1 MRDTRERFSCVQNTE
16 LRPLGAGELL
26 DRAVTLFVRR
36 FVPIVIVLALA
47 IVPLMIVQALIS
59 PNAADVLSN
68 VGTILG
74 SASNP
79 AGAAKASAAI
89 QRYNSGLPGIIGFSF
104 IAAVVRLLM
113 WSAIVAVIAAAY
125 TSDRVTSPRD
135 AYVIGINCW
144 PAQLLVGLAFMVVG
158 GVCSVPLAI
167 VYFVIVAIVVGLIA
181 VNLGIAAAIFGVIA
195 GIAFLGALAIF
206 ASFVYMTYELAATFV
221 VTESTNAVAAIQ
233 TAIRRVSSRAT
244 FWRTAVAGLVVFAI
258 TQGLALPVAFLA
270 GFLAAITH
278 ISALYYA
285 ILGTGTIVL
294 DGLVASFVVVYATDV
309 RIRREGLD
317 LIALTIPDQPH
328 PVPG

>member
-1 MRDTRERFSCVQNTE
+1 MQNTE

-36 FVPIVIVLALA
+36 FVPIVIVLAIA

-59 PNAADVLSN
+59 PNAADMMTN
-68 VGTILG
+68 LG
-74 SASNP
+74 SIFTAASNP
-79 AGAAKASAAI
+79 AGATKASAAI
-89 QRYNSGLPGIIGFSF
+89 ERYNSSLPGIIGFSF

-125 TSDRVTSPRD
+125 TSDRVTTPRD
-135 AYVIGINCW
+135 AYVIGANCW
-144 PAQLLVGLAFMVVG
+144 PAQLLVGLAFMVGG
-158 GVCSVPLAI
+158 GVCAVPLFV
-167 VYFVIVAIVVGLIA
+167 VYFVIVIIVVGLA
-181 VNLGIAAAIFGVIA
+181 AANLGIAAAIFGVIA
-195 GIAFLGALAIF
+195 GIALLAAAAVF
-206 ASFVYMTYELAATFV
+206 GSFVFMTYELAATFV
-221 VTESTNAVAAIQ
+221 VTESPNAIAAIQ

-244 FWRTAVAGLVVFAI
+244 FWRTVVAGLVVFAI
-258 TQGLALPVAFLA
+258 TQGLALPVAFIA
-270 GFLAAITH
+270 GFLSAITH
-278 ISALYYA
+278 VSALYYA

-317 LIALTIPDQPH
+317 LIALTMPDQPQ

>member
-1 MRDTRERFSCVQNTE
+1 MQNTE

-47 IVPLMIVQALIS
+47 IVPLMVIQALIS
-59 PNAADVLSN
+59 PNAADMMTN
-68 VGTILG
+68 LG
-74 SASNP
+74 SIFAAASNP
-79 AGAAKASAAI
+79 AGASKASAALE
-89 QRYNSGLPGIIGFSF
+89 RYNSGLPGIIGFSF

-113 WSAIVAVIAAAY
+113 WSAIVAVVAAAY
-125 TSDRVTSPRD
+125 TSNHVTTPRD

-144 PAQLLVGLAFMVVG
+144 PAQLLVGLAFMVIG
-158 GVCSVPLAI
+158 GVFAVPLLV
-167 VYFVIVAIVVGLIA
+167 VYFVIVAVVIGLAA
-181 VNLGIAAAIFGVIA
+181 VNLGVAAAIFGVIA
-195 GIAFLGALAIF
+195 GLAFLCAAAVFGSF
-206 ASFVYMTYELAATFV
+206 AYMTYELAATFV
-221 VTESTNAVAAIQ
+221 VTESPNAVAAIQ

-258 TQGLALPVAFLA
+258 TQGLTFPVAFIA
-270 GFLAAITH
+270 GFLAAVTH
-278 ISALYYA
+278 ISAFYYA

-317 LIALTIPDQPH
+317 LIALTIHDQPQ
-328 PVPG
+328 PVSG

>member
-1 MRDTRERFSCVQNTE
+1 MLNTE

-36 FVPIVIVLALA
+36 FVPIVIVLAIA

-59 PNAADVLSN
+59 PNAADMMTN
-68 VGTILG
+68 LG
-74 SASNP
+74 SIFTAASNP
-79 AGAAKASAAI
+79 AGATKASAAI
-89 QRYNSGLPGIIGFSF
+89 ERYNSSLPGIIGFSF

-125 TSDRVTSPRD
+125 TSDRVTTPRD
-135 AYVIGINCW
+135 AYVIGANCW
-144 PAQLLVGLAFMVVG
+144 PAQLLVGLAFMVGG
-158 GVCSVPLAI
+158 GVCAVPLFV
-167 VYFVIVAIVVGLIA
+167 VYFVIVIIVIGLA
-181 VNLGIAAAIFGVIA
+181 AANLGIAAAIFGVIA
-195 GIAFLGALAIF
+195 GIALLAAAAVF
-206 ASFVYMTYELAATFV
+206 GSFVFMTYELAATFV
-221 VTESTNAVAAIQ
+221 VTESPNAIAAIQ

-244 FWRTAVAGLVVFAI
+244 FWRTVVAGLVVFAI
-258 TQGLALPVAFLA
+258 TQGLALPVAFIA
-270 GFLAAITH
+270 GFLSAITH
-278 ISALYYA
+278 VSALYYA

-317 LIALTIPDQPH
+317 LIALTMPDQPQ

>member
-1 MRDTRERFSCVQNTE
+1 VQNTE

-36 FVPIVIVLALA
+36 FVPIVIVLAIA

-59 PNAADVLSN
+59 PNAADMMTN
-68 VGTILG
+68 LG
-74 SASNP
+74 SIFTAASNP
-79 AGAAKASAAI
+79 AGATKASAAI
-89 QRYNSGLPGIIGFSF
+89 ERYNSSLPGIIGFSF

-125 TSDRVTSPRD
+125 TSDRVTTPRD
-135 AYVIGINCW
+135 AYVIGANCW
-144 PAQLLVGLAFMVVG
+144 PAQLLVGLAFMVGG
-158 GVCSVPLAI
+158 GVCAVPLFV
-167 VYFVIVAIVVGLIA
+167 VYFVIVIIVVGLA
-181 VNLGIAAAIFGVIA
+181 AANLGIAAAIFGVIA
-195 GIAFLGALAIF
+195 GIALLAAAAVF
-206 ASFVYMTYELAATFV
+206 GSFVFMTYELAATFV
-221 VTESTNAVAAIQ
+221 VTESPNAIAAIQ

-244 FWRTAVAGLVVFAI
+244 FWRTVVAGLVVFAI
-258 TQGLALPVAFLA
+258 TQGLALPVAFIA
-270 GFLAAITH
+270 GFLSAITH
-278 ISALYYA
+278 VSALYYA

-317 LIALTIPDQPH
+317 LIALTMPDQPQ

>member
-1 MRDTRERFSCVQNTE
+1 VQTTE

-47 IVPLMIVQALIS
+47 IVPLMVVQAIIS
-59 PNAADVLSN
+59 PNAADMLSN
-68 VGTILG
+68 IG
-74 SASNP
+74 SIFTAASNP
-79 AGAAKASAAI
+79 SGAAKAQEAI

-104 IAAVVRLLM
+104 LAAVVRLLM
-113 WSAIVAVIAAAY
+113 WSAIVAVIATAY
-125 TSDRVTSPRD
+125 TADRVTSPRD
-135 AYVIGINCW
+135 AYIIGINCW

-158 GVCSVPLAI
+158 GVFAIPLMI
-167 VYFVIVAIVVGLIA
+167 VYFVIVAVVVGLVAINMG
-181 VNLGIAAAIFGVIA
+181 VAAAIFGVVA
-195 GIAFLGALAIF
+195 ALAFLCALAIF

-221 VTESTNAVAAIQ
+221 VTESPNAVAAIQ

-244 FWRTAVAGLVVFAI
+244 FWRTTVAGLVVFAI
-258 TQGLALPVAFLA
+258 TQGLTLPVAFIA
-270 GFLAAITH
+270 GFLTAITH

-285 ILGTGTIVL
+285 ILGTGTILL

-317 LIALTIPDQPH
+317 LIALTIPDQPQ

>member
-1 MRDTRERFSCVQNTE
+1 VLNTE

-36 FVPIVIVLALA
+36 FVPIVIVLAIA

-59 PNAADVLSN
+59 PNAADMMTN
-68 VGTILG
+68 LG
-74 SASNP
+74 SIFTAASNP
-79 AGAAKASAAI
+79 AGATKASAAI
-89 QRYNSGLPGIIGFSF
+89 ERYNSSLPGIIGFSF

-125 TSDRVTSPRD
+125 TSDRVTTPRD
-135 AYVIGINCW
+135 AYVIGANCW
-144 PAQLLVGLAFMVVG
+144 PAQLLVGLAFMVGG
-158 GVCSVPLAI
+158 GVCAVPLFV
-167 VYFVIVAIVVGLIA
+167 VYFVIVIIVVGLA
-181 VNLGIAAAIFGVIA
+181 AANLGIAAAIFGVIA
-195 GIAFLGALAIF
+195 GIALLAAAAVF
-206 ASFVYMTYELAATFV
+206 GSFVFMTYELAATFV
-221 VTESTNAVAAIQ
+221 VTESPNAIAAIQ

-244 FWRTAVAGLVVFAI
+244 FWRTVVAGLVVFAI
-258 TQGLALPVAFLA
+258 TQGLALPVAFIA
-270 GFLAAITH
+270 GFLSAITH
-278 ISALYYA
+278 VSALYYA

-317 LIALTIPDQPH
+317 LIALTMPDQPQ

>member
-1 MRDTRERFSCVQNTE
+1 MLNTE

-36 FVPIVIVLALA
+36 FVPIVIVLAIA

-59 PNAADVLSN
+59 PNAADMMTN
-68 VGTILG
+68 LG
-74 SASNP
+74 SIFTAASNP
-79 AGAAKASAAI
+79 AGATKASAAI
-89 QRYNSGLPGIIGFSF
+89 ERYNSSLPGIIGFSF

-125 TSDRVTSPRD
+125 TSDRVTTPRD
-135 AYVIGINCW
+135 AYVIGANCW
-144 PAQLLVGLAFMVVG
+144 PAQLLVGLAFMVGG
-158 GVCSVPLAI
+158 GVCAVPLFV
-167 VYFVIVAIVVGLIA
+167 VYFVIVIIVVGLA
-181 VNLGIAAAIFGVIA
+181 AANLGIAAAIFGVIA
-195 GIAFLGALAIF
+195 GIALLAAAAVF
-206 ASFVYMTYELAATFV
+206 GSFVFMTYELAATFV
-221 VTESTNAVAAIQ
+221 VTESPNAIAAIQ

-244 FWRTAVAGLVVFAI
+244 FWRTVVAGLVVFAI
-258 TQGLALPVAFLA
+258 TQGLALPVAFIA
-270 GFLAAITH
+270 GFLSAITH
-278 ISALYYA
+278 VSALYYA

-317 LIALTIPDQPH
+317 LIALTMPDQPQ